1 MAVTAPADMFSAHLH
16 SQRGD
21 AGGTRRALGRAE
33 VSVIQMLQGL
43 HDLRVVIGGVEEEE
57 E

>member
-1 MAVTAPADMFSAHLH
+1 MTAPADMFSAHLH

-21 AGGTRRALGRAE
+21 AGGTRRVLGRAE

-43 HDLRVVIGGVEEEE
+43 HDLRVVIGDMEEEE